1 MEKCG
6 FLPTGD
12 ICYDPTLHN
21 STARPIRVLRLNL
34 NAKNESI
41 NMSGCAPTRRGCIPT
56 SRD

>member
-12 ICYDPTLHN
+12 ICYDPTLH
-21 STARPIRVLRLNL
+21 SGTARPIRVLRLNL

-41 NMSGCAPTRRGCIPT
+41 NMSEFAPTRRGCK
-56 SRD
+56 